1 MNGSGNRRPTPVSD
15 VLAAVIRQAG
25 IEERVE
31 QASVLPE
38 WPELVGE
45 QISTVTAPRSIT
57 ADGTLFVAV
66 STHAWMSELQ
76 MLERELVGRVNER
89 LEARG
94 STARV
99 QRIRW
104 VLRA

>member
-1 MNGSGNRRPTPVSD
+1 MSKPGGRRPTPVSD
-15 VLAAVIRQAG
+15 VLTAVIRQAG
-25 IEERVE
+25 IAERVE

-45 QISTVTAPRSIT
+45 QIAAVTAPRSIT
-57 ADGTLFVAV
+57 VDGTLFVAV

-76 MLERELVGRVNER
+76 MLERQLVGRVNER

-94 STARV
+94 SGARV

-104 VLRA
+104 VLRV